1 MSEVPLYADFDL
13 QPIVAWWCTC
23 SYGGLLAMQGDESR
37 AKIDLTGSEL
47 TVGGASQLLSR
58 TEIDFTGGD

>member
-37 AKIDLTGSEL
+37 AKNDLTGSEL
-47 TVGGASQLLSR
+47 TVGGAS
-58 TEIDFTGGD
+58 